1 MLSYTY
7 NVRIKGTPMQKK
19 LTITVDERIYKAL
32 HKTIGRRRISRF
44 IENLIRPHV
53 LESSLVA
60 AYEQMA
66 NDEQR
71 EKDALEWTE
80 GLTGDAAD
88 ESR

>member
-1 MLSYTY
+1 
-7 NVRIKGTPMQKK
+7 MQKK

-44 IENLIRPHV
+44 IENLVRPHV
-53 LESSLVA
+53 LDSSLAA

-66 NDEQR
+66 KEEKR
-71 EKDALEWTE
+71 ENEALEWAE
-80 GLTGDAAD
+80 GLIGDATD